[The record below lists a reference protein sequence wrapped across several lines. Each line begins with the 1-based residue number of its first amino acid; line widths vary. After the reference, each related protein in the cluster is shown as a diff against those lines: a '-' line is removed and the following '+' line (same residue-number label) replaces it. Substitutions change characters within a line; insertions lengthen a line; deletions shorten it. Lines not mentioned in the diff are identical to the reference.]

1 MKKWKFSLILI
12 AVVLTLSLL
21 LFVVPFENIFKNIPL
36 IKGFY
41 QNTTLEITT
50 PNGKSLVEIG
60 NKEYGETPV
69 NIQNLTSGEYDVILT
84 RTSNQENYYLPQQF
98 KVILTKNTTS
108 RINMEI
114 GPGSNLHGV
123 ILYYTEDSGSQSSK
137 GKITI
142 TSNTQNSRIYINEE
156 YLNEAPATNIELVSK
171 EYRILLK
178 ADGYEDLEFPIVV
191 RNGYILNIKGYQFPT
206 PITFEENQTD
216 E

>member
-1 MKKWKFSLILI
+1 MKKWKFSLIII

-21 LFVVPFENIFKNIPL
+21 LFFVPFDNIFKNIPL
-36 IKGFY
+36 IKSFY

-50 PNGKSLVEIG
+50 PNGKALVEIEG
-60 NKEYGETPV
+60 KEYGETPV
-69 NIQNLTSGEYDVILT
+69 NIQNLTSGEYEVVLT
-84 RTSNQENYYLPQQF
+84 RTSNQEDFYLPQQF
-98 KVILTKNTTS
+98 KVLLTKNTTS

-123 ILYYTEDSGSQSSK
+123 ILYYTEDSVPKASK

-156 YLNEAPATNIELVSK
+156 YLKETPATNVELVSK
-171 EYRILLK
+171 EYKIMLK
-178 ADGYEDLEFPIVV
+178 ADGYEDLEFPVVV
-191 RNGYILNIKGYQFPT
+191 RDGYILNIKGYQFPT
-206 PITFEENQTD
+206 PLTFEEVQTD